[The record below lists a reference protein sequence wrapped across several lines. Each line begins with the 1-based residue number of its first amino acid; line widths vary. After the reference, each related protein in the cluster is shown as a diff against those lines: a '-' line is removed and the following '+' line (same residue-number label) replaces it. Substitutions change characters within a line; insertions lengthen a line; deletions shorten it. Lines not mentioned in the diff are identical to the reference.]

1 VKTIFKAHPIT
12 GIGLLL
18 LLMFFCAQTASAQ
31 NCDKVRIDYVIR
43 DSKGHIIDAST
54 LKPSD
59 FVEEKADKYYERSTR
74 QISFSGTG
82 DVKSAATITSL
93 HYENRDACTF
103 KLDELTLRMGGK
115 TMHLIFNLSLN
126 SYHDSA
132 HSQKVID
139 SLPFKQGTF
148 RLEATSEN
156 NIPASSWKK
165 VSNNP

>member
-1 VKTIFKAHPIT
+1 MKTIIKAHPIT
-12 GIGLLL
+12 SIGLLL
-18 LLMFFCAQTASAQ
+18 LLIFLCAQTASAQ
-31 NCDKVRIDYVIR
+31 ICGSARIDYVIR
-43 DSKGHIIDAST
+43 DGKGHIIDAST

-59 FVEEKADKYYERSTR
+59 FVEEKADRYYQRGTK

-82 DVKSAATITSL
+82 DVKHAAKITSL
-93 HYENRDACTF
+93 HYEGGGACEL

-126 SYHDSA
+126 SYSDSA
-132 HSQKVID
+132 HSDKVID

-165 VSNNP
+165 VSNKP

>member
-1 VKTIFKAHPIT
+1 VKTLIKAHPIP

-18 LLMFFCAQTASAQ
+18 LLIFLCVQTASAQ

-59 FVEEKADKYYERSTR
+59 FVEEKADKYERSTK

-82 DVKSAATITSL
+82 DVKNAATITSL

-103 KLDELTLRMGGK
+103 KLDELTLRLGGK
-115 TMHLIFNLSLN
+115 TMHLIFNLSLD
-126 SYHDSA
+126 SLSDSA
-132 HSQKVID
+132 HSRKVID

-156 NIPASSWKK
+156 KIPASSWKK
-165 VSNNP
+165 LSDEP